1 MAEEQRKYHY
11 TEGKTKGAKT
21 FSTWAM
27 GAKADQLTLDQLKDA
42 YDNDPLLQETFESWD
57 NYLGYM
63 DDRQDLIDSG
73 EYNPDWYEDQS
84 VSAND
89 PVFTLADGTTVAGSA
104 WTPEMGDPVSVSGIS
119 GATGGGTNEQAI
131 LTNKQWSVGSE
142 KLKGIFDQYATG
154 VNNAEFGEWGHR
166 SEGNDGYTWNGT
178 DWVKT
183 WEPKSAEGLL
193 FKTAIG
199 IGAGLI
205 SGVGI
210 SQALNAATTAG
221 NALASSIATSLKV
234 APSTISA
241 AAGGMAGSAVS
252 QSVLTGSVD
261 PTKLV
266 QAGLTAGI
274 LDAASILQGANE
286 VVDGSN
292 IDDLLNV
299 LSSDNLSKLDQTIN
313 SIADVLGT
321 GYDAAL
327 EIAKGVAIGVINE
340 GDLQGIAINAASTLG
355 ADKIVNYIDDN
366 IGFALPNLFQEG
378 TTDIS
383 PDAVEEVSRVFLKDV
398 LSGDLS
404 PETLLDAGI
413 GYVRNDGSLA
423 PIDPGILE
431 GLRDK
436 LPEASFSDLLPDF
449 ELVSGEDFGIDFVK
463 GEDRPFDAE
472 DPFAKANDE
481 DPSDVIQFK
490 YDQGVVDAVTGAIE
504 NVRET
509 GREIDDEVLQPV
521 KEALEAG
528 GRAVD
533 DTVLQPVKEFI
544 EAGGRAIDDTVLQP
558 VKEFIEE
565 ILPESPKSPEGIE
578 GTGGSGIDLDVDL
591 KKPEFKGSKPFGE
604 GLKQMAPLSAPRLAP
619 GVEIFGKAQVNAPYD
634 PTRAGSPITAGLF
647 SEYIG

>member
-73 EYNPDWYEDQS
+73 EYNPDWYADQS

-210 SQALNAATTAG
+210 SQAINAATTAG

-234 APSTISA
+234 TPSTISA

-261 PTKLV
+261 PIKLV

-366 IGFALPNLFQEG
+366 IGFAVPNLFQEG

-463 GEDRPFDAE
+463 GEDRPFDEDAE
-472 DPFAKANDE
+472 DTDE
-481 DPSDVIQFK
+481 IQNDVIQLK
-490 YDQGVVDAVTGAIE
+490 YDQGVVDSVKKTIE
-504 NVRET
+504 DVRET
-509 GREIDDEVLQPV
+509 GRDIDDAVIQPV
-521 KEALEAG
+521 
-528 GRAVD
+528 V
-533 DTVLQPVKEFI
+533 QPIKKAI
-544 EAGGRAIDDTVLQP
+544 EESGRAIDDTVLQP
-558 VKEFIEE
+558 VKEFVEGL
-565 ILPESPKSPEGIE
+565 LPEGEKVKEAAEATVKNDEFMDAAKKAAGKEKADFKS
-578 GTGGSGIDLDVDL
+578 
-591 KKPEFKGSKPFGE
+591 SKPFGE
-604 GLKQMAPLSAPRLAP
+604 DLKQMAPLSAPRLAP

>member
-210 SQALNAATTAG
+210 SQAINAATTAG
-221 NALASSIATSLKV
+221 NALATSIGQSLGGLE
-234 APSTISA
+234 AATISA
-241 AAGGMAGSAVS
+241 TAGGMAGSAVS

-261 PTKLV
+261 PIKLV

-274 LDAASILQGANE
+274 LDVATSLSNMDPALATSATLGA
-286 VVDGSN
+286 
-292 IDDLLNV
+292 IDD
-299 LSSDNLSKLDQTIN
+299 KIN
-313 SIADVLGT
+313 AIADVLGT
-321 GYDAAL
+321 GYDTAL
-327 EIAKGVAIGVINE
+327 NIAKGVAVGVINE
-340 GDLQGIAINAASTLG
+340 GDLEGIVINAASTLG

-366 IGFALPNLFQEG
+366 IGFAVPNLFQEG

-423 PIDPGILE
+423 PLDPGFFE

-449 ELVSGEDFGIDFVK
+449 ELVSGENFGIDFVK

-481 DPSDVIQFK
+481 DPSDVIQLK
-490 YDQGVVDAVTGAIE
+490 YDQDVVDSVKKTIEEARQAGRDIDDAVIQPVVQPIKKAIE
-504 NVRET
+504 ES
-509 GREIDDEVLQPV
+509 
-521 KEALEAG
+521 
-528 GRAVD
+528 
-533 DTVLQPVKEFI
+533 
-544 EAGGRAIDDTVLQP
+544 GRAIDDTVLQP
-558 VKEFIEE
+558 VKEFVEGL
-565 ILPESPKSPEGIE
+565 LPEGEATEAAKETVKNDAFMDAAKKAADVEKEDFKS
-578 GTGGSGIDLDVDL
+578 
-591 KKPEFKGSKPFGE
+591 SKPFGE
-604 GLKQMAPLSAPRLAP
+604 DLKQMAPLSAPRLAP

-634 PTRAGSPITAGLF
+634 PTRAGSPITAGLL